1 MKTETELMKQIR
13 QTQLKDVFKWELK
26 SRSEQVNVPT
36 NLYNNLIPFL
46 MMQTGLDDV
55 MSTPVNGISSEITN
69 DIWFSDYI
77 QRDDLTRLGVYNNGE
92 SYIRM
97 YDKLDRSMNQ
107 IMNVTTYKEKQ
118 LEELSPL
125 LLELFPFM
133 IIRLILMDLP
143 SNNDAVKEAITN
155 YIQHRYVDPLK
166 EKVPGI
172 DCTFDISLN
181 RVNFHVDVTSVED
194 SNILKVIRTMC
205 NPYYEIIVKGD
216 D

>member
-1 MKTETELMKQIR
+1 
-13 QTQLKDVFKWELK
+13 
-26 SRSEQVNVPT
+26 
-36 NLYNNLIPFL
+36 
-46 MMQTGLDDV
+46 MMQTGLDEV

-69 DIWFSDYI
+69 AIWFSDYI

-133 IIRLILMDLP
+133 VIRLILMNLP
-143 SNNDAVKEAITN
+143 SNNDAVKEAISN
-155 YIQHRYVDPLK
+155 YIQHHYVDPLK

-205 NPYYEIIVKGD
+205 NPYYAIIVKGD
-216 D
+216 E

>member
-46 MMQTGLDDV
+46 MMQTRLDEV

-69 DIWFSDYI
+69 AIWFSDYI

-133 IIRLILMDLP
+133 VIRLILMDLP
-143 SNNDAVKEAITN
+143 SNNDAVKEAISN
-155 YIQHRYVDPLK
+155 YIQHHYVDPLK

-205 NPYYEIIVKGD
+205 NPYYAIIVKGD
-216 D
+216 E

>member
-46 MMQTGLDDV
+46 MMQTGLDEV

-107 IMNVTTYKEKQ
+107 IMNVTAYKEKQ
-118 LEELSPL
+118 LEEISPL

-133 IIRLILMDLP
+133 VIRLILMDLP
-143 SNNDAVKEAITN
+143 SNNDAVKEAISN
-155 YIQHRYVDPLK
+155 YIQHHYVDPLK

-205 NPYYEIIVKGD
+205 NPYYAIIVKGD